1 MAEQLKSAKSCC
13 SSSCKVGVHIQT
25 SHPVLGSF
33 CTVKTFYIFKAGHLV
48 VVYYLDTAHCSEQFL
63 QLLWRQAPCIELS
76 WPPPVISRRHLAVTS
91 GSSIRRLF
99 GPLPPFPP
107 CCFAAAAQK
116 SPQNIPFLSQD
127 LERILPNF
135 GSQPVSSIV
144 SCVVLGEPFSW
155 RTLKMSN
162 LGNTFILHFLV
173 GHPVVGNPPYFPFVS
188 TTSSLFMVLLL
199 TPC

>member
-33 CTVKTFYIFKAGHLV
+33 CTVKTFYIFETGHLV
-48 VVYYLDTAHCSEQFL
+48 VKTYTPHTVQNSFYTFFEG
-63 QLLWRQAPCIELS
+63 RAPCIELS

-99 GPLPPFPP
+99 GPLPPFL
-107 CCFAAAAQK
+107 AALLLQHK
-116 SPQNIPFLSQD
+116 NHHKISLFLSQD

-135 GSQPVSSIV
+135 RSQPVSSIV

-155 RTLKMSN
+155 CTLKMSN

-173 GHPVVGNPPYFPFVS
+173 GHPVVGYPFVS

-199 TPC
+199 KPC